1 MQKPALL
8 DLKYP
13 IYTLCGISVTC
24 FILSFIFISSDLNS
38 TSKLPALRIGTPV
51 GGAFT
56 MIGMIAATAAQGFRS
71 VRRYLEQSPLSAT
84 SENPDADEAKLA
96 KS

>member
-1 MQKPALL
+1 MQKPALP

-13 IYTLCGISVTC
+13 IYTLYGMAVTC

-38 TSKLPALRIGTPV
+38 TSKSPGPHIGTPV

-56 MIGMIAATAAQGFRS
+56 MIAMIAATAAQGFRI
-71 VRRYLEQSPLSAT
+71 VRRHLEQSPSAAA
-84 SENPDADEAKLA
+84 SEMPGGNDGTLA
-96 KS
+96 NS